1 MGLHF
6 CLKVLVMSIPV
17 RKSLCADALV
27 ASVYHQF
34 QKIPDPRK
42 LPKTAP
48 ISFTDVLMSGLAV
61 FSLKFPSLLQYDQ
74 RRETLDGNLQILY
87 HINRP
92 PSDTYLR
99 ERLDELSPSFIRPAF
114 KKIFAGLQRG
124 KCLEEFE
131 FLGGRYLLSLDG
143 TGEFSSSKVCCEQ
156 CCKKEHKDGSITYYH
171 QMLGA
176 CIVHPEKSNVI
187 PLCPETI
194 QNSDGSE
201 KNDCERN
208 AAKRFIENFKREHP
222 HLKVIVI
229 ADGIASNAPYICLLE
244 ENQMDYIL
252 GAKPGDHK
260 FLFDLADASENTKD
274 YEILDEKGV
283 LHQFRYINDVP
294 LNKSNQHVRVNFLE
308 YMQTDS
314 KGKETLFSWVTNI
327 EINQDNV
334 FTLMRGGRA
343 RWKIENETF
352 NTLKN
357 LGYNFEHNYG
367 HGKKY
372 LSTILCLLMLL
383 AFLIDQVQ
391 GIACNLFKAAKKL
404 AGSYRGLWEDMRGLM
419 RWALIPSWEWF
430 YQKMA
435 VVGGR
440 INTS

>member
-1 MGLHF
+1 
-6 CLKVLVMSIPV
+6 MSIPV